1 MNLSMSASSA
11 GEQTVLELG
20 GEVDL
25 HTAGRLADRLTAL
38 LDSGPRTLVV
48 DLNRLSF
55 LDSTGLGALVTA
67 RNHAA
72 RTGADLR
79 LVCVS
84 ERLLKLF
91 RITGLHTAFE
101 IYPTL
106 SQALATGGN
115 APNVSVGQG

>member
-1 MNLSMSASSA
+1 MNLSMTASST
-11 GEQTVLELG
+11 GSQTVVEIA

-38 LDSGPRTLVV
+38 LESGPRTLVV
-48 DLNRLSF
+48 DLSSLSF
-55 LDSTGLGALVTA
+55 LDSTGLGALVTV
-67 RNHAA
+67 RNHA
-72 RTGADLR
+72 RRSGADLR
-79 LVCVS
+79 LVCVP

-106 SQALATGGN
+106 TQALAGGGS
-115 APNVSVGQG
+115 AANVPIGQG